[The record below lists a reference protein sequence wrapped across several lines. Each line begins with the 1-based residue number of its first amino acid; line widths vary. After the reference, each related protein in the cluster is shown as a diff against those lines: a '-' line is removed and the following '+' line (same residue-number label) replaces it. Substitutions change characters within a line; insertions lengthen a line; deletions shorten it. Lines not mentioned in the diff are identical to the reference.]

1 MNCKKLLLSALTL
14 CGLQCNAEALSYDF
28 EATADDWAGRGDATV
43 ELSTEQHHS
52 GDQALF
58 VSNRAESWHGALVSN
73 AAIEPGKTYII
84 SAWVF
89 VYSNGNMDLSL
100 QYSADGE
107 NSYPGIN
114 SREAYAYSWTELKG
128 EIVIPEGVEDIQPYI
143 QCTNNPTLEFF
154 VDDVTIEE
162 KQEELVDFSQQL
174 PLKTLYKDYFKFGT
188 AATASEITP
197 KNAKNMILHHFNSLT
212 PGNELKPDA
221 LLNQAASQAD
231 GDNVNPQVRL
241 SPATKAVLKFCED
254 NKMPMRGHVFVWH
267 SQTPDWFFNE
277 GFETDGATVSKE
289 IMSQRMENYI
299 KNVIELVTTS
309 YPKLNIYAW
318 DIVNETFTDG
328 GQMRQ
333 PGSNYKENEH
343 SRWVEVYG
351 DASFIEE
358 AFTYARKYLPKGCKA
373 YYNDYNEYIGN
384 KTDAIYKLVKDLYD
398 KGLCDG
404 VGMQSHLSTL
414 FPSAQQY
421 EMALSKFATIGCDI
435 QVTEL
440 DITVEDGYT
449 FEDQAKLYGEL
460 FQLYKKYKD
469 NISLVALWGTND
481 EISWRAKG
489 KPLIFTNYQ
498 PKGAYDK
505 IIEGM
510 KMPTDVKKILAENK
524 VVVAPNVT
532 NDATTIYCNG
542 SFEYRLINL
551 VGEVIK
557 TGNGNG
563 QTIVTLNI
571 PNGIYVMEVVTTS
584 GEKSV
589 ERIIKK

>member
-1 MNCKKLLLSALTL
+1 MNRKNLLLSAITL
-14 CGLQCNAEALSYDF
+14 CGLQCYAETLSYDF
-28 EATADDWAGRGDATV
+28 EANAEDWAGRGDATV
-43 ELSTEQHHS
+43 EISTEQHHS
-52 GDQALF
+52 GEQSLF
-58 VSNRAESWHGALVSN
+58 VSDRAESWHGALVSN
-73 AAIEPGKTYII
+73 ATIEPGKTYII

-100 QYSADGE
+100 QCSADGVQ
-107 NSYPGIN
+107 SYTQIAG
-114 SREAYAYSWTELKG
+114 REAYAYSWSELKG
-128 EIVIPEGVEDIQPYI
+128 EIVIPEEVEDIQPYI
-143 QCTNNPTLEFF
+143 QCTNNPTLDFF
-154 VDDVTIEE
+154 IDDVTIEE
-162 KQEELVDFSQQL
+162 KVEELIDFSEQL
-174 PLKTLYKDYFKFGT
+174 PLRSLYKDYFKFGT

-221 LLNQAASQAD
+221 LLNQEASKSD

-277 GFETDGATVSKE
+277 GFETNGATVSKE

-299 KNVIELVTTS
+299 KNVIELVTSS
-309 YPKLNIYAW
+309 YPNLNIYAW

-333 PGSNYKENEH
+333 PGSNYKEEGH

-358 AFTYARKYLPKGCKA
+358 AFIYAKKYLPAGCKA
-373 YYNDYNEYIGN
+373 YYNDYNEYIGS
-384 KTDAIYKLVKDLYD
+384 KTDAIYNLVKDLYD

-421 EMALSKFATIGCDI
+421 EMALSKFASIGCDI

-440 DITVEDGYT
+440 DITIEDGFTYD
-449 FEDQAKLYGEL
+449 DQSKLYGEL

-481 EISWRAKG
+481 EISWRAYG
-489 KPLIFTNYQ
+489 KPLVFSNYQ

-510 KMPTDVKKILAENK
+510 EMPTDVKKLVAENK
-524 VVVAPNVT
+524 IVITPTVT
-532 NDATTIYCNG
+532 NDETTIFCNG
-542 SFEYRLINL
+542 SFSFRLINM
-551 VGEVIK
+551 VGEVVK
-557 TGNGNG
+557 VGDGKDQAT
-563 QTIVTLNI
+563 VTLDI
-571 PNGIYVMEVVTTS
+571 PNGIYVMEVLSIS
-584 GEKSV
+584 GDKKT